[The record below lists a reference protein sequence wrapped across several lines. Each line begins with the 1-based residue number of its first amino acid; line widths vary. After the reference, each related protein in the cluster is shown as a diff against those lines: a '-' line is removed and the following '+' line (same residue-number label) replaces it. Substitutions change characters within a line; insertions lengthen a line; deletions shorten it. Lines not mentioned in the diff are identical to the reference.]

1 MVRLV
6 VRTLETIFYENFEII
21 PATSP
26 QLLDQVFRIRFD
38 VLCLDKVVET
48 FEKDKYPDGLEMDE
62 YDERSQHDLVYHKES
77 DTYAATV
84 RLIYSGGNKDV
95 TAFPMIKA
103 AGNDIDIQLLS
114 ALPPGEIAEISRL
127 LIRKKFRT
135 RLKKDAFTEGTY
147 EDYKKLAREKR
158 LVTHPIIGL
167 LTAIMRMSSQ
177 NGIKY
182 WFAGMEPSLD
192 KRLRQLGLHLTPLG
206 PMVNFHGLRRPY
218 LGVIDDVI
226 NALYFNNRDIWSFIT
241 EQGKLWSP
249 PRRLNKESKQ
259 VG

>member
-1 MVRLV
+1 MK
-6 VRTLETIFYENFEII
+6 TLETIFHENFEII

-26 QLLDQVFRIRFD
+26 KLLDQVFRIRFD
-38 VLCLDKVVET
+38 VLCLDKAVET
-48 FEKDKYPDGLEMDE
+48 FEKEKYPDGLETDV
-62 YDERSQHDLVYHKES
+62 YDERSQHYLVYHKES
-77 DTYAATV
+77 GTYAATV
-84 RLIYSGGNKDV
+84 RLIYSGGNKDLN
-95 TAFPMIKA
+95 AFPMIEA
-103 AGNDIDIQLLS
+103 ARDQIDRGLLS
-114 ALPPGEIAEISRL
+114 ALPVGEIAEISRL
-127 LIRKKFRT
+127 LIRKEFRT
-135 RLKKDAFTEGTY
+135 RLKKDIFTEGTY
-147 EDYKKLAREKR
+147 EDYKKLTREKR

-206 PMVNFHGLRRPY
+206 PMVNFHGMRRPY

-226 NALYFNNRDIWSFIT
+226 SALYFNNRDIWGFIT

-249 PRRLNKESKQ
+249 PRGLNKESKKA
-259 VG
+259 G

>member
-1 MVRLV
+1 L
-6 VRTLETIFYENFEII
+6 RTLETIFHENFEII

-26 QLLDQVFRIRFD
+26 QLLEQVFRIRFE
-38 VLCLDKVVET
+38 VLCLDKGIET
-48 FEKDKYPDGLEMDE
+48 FDQRQYPEGLEIDND
-62 YDERSQHDLVYHKES
+62 DERAQHYLVYHKES

-84 RLIYSGGNKDV
+84 RLIFSGGQNDL
-95 TAFPMIKA
+95 TAFPMLRA
-103 AGNDIDIQLLS
+103 AQNQVDMTSL
-114 ALPPGEIAEISRL
+114 ATLPREEIAEISRL
-127 LIRKKFRT
+127 LIRKEFRT
-135 RLKKDAFTEGTY
+135 RLKKEVFTEGTY
-147 EDYKKLAREKR
+147 EDYKKLTREKR

-206 PMVNFHGLRRPY
+206 PMVNYHGRRRPY

-226 NALYFNNRDIWSFIT
+226 NALYFNNRDIWRFIT

-249 PRRLNKESKQ
+249 PRGLDKQ
-259 VG
+259 PKQAG

>member
-1 MVRLV
+1 M
-6 VRTLETIFYENFEII
+6 RTLETIFHENFEII

-26 QLLDQVFRIRFD
+26 QLLEQVFRIRFE
-38 VLCLDKVVET
+38 VLCLDKAIET
-48 FEKDKYPDGLEMDE
+48 FEKQKYPDCLEMDE
-62 YDERSQHDLVYHKES
+62 YDERSQHYLVYHKES

-84 RLIYSGGNKDV
+84 RLIFSGGSKDLK
-95 TAFPMIKA
+95 AFPMIGA
-103 AGNDIDIQLLS
+103 ARNQVDMALLS
-114 ALPPGEIAEISRL
+114 ELPLGEVAEISRL
-127 LIRKKFRT
+127 LIRKEFRT
-135 RLKKDAFTEGTY
+135 RLKKDVFTEGSY
-147 EDYKKLAREKR
+147 EDYKKLTREKR

-206 PMVNFHGLRRPY
+206 PMVKFHGMRRPY

-226 NALYFNNRDIWSFIT
+226 NALYFNNRDIWGFIT

-249 PRRLNKESKQ
+249 PRGLNKESKQ
-259 VG
+259 AG

>member
-1 MVRLV
+1 MP
-6 VRTLETIFYENFEII
+6 TLETIFYQNFDLI
-21 PATSP
+21 PATTS
-26 QLLDQVFRIRFD
+26 QLLDQVFKIRYD

-48 FEKDKYPDGLEMDE
+48 FDREKYPDGLERDI
-62 YDERSQHDLVYHKES
+62 YDERSQHYLVYHRES
-77 DTYAATV
+77 DTFAATV
-84 RLIYSGGNKDV
+84 RLIYSGGSRDL
-95 TAFPMIKA
+95 TAFPMVQA
-103 AGNDIDIQLLS
+103 AGHKIDTRLLS
-114 ALPPGEIAEISRL
+114 GLPPGEVAEISRL
-127 LIRKKFRT
+127 LIRKEFRT
-135 RLKKDAFTEGTY
+135 RMKKEIFVEGTY
-147 EDYKKLAREKR
+147 EDYKKLTKAKR

-206 PMVNFHGLRRPY
+206 PMVNFHGMRRPY

-241 EQGKLWSP
+241 EQGQLWSP
-249 PRRLNKESKQ
+249 PRGLKKQSKQ
-259 VG
+259 AG

>member
-1 MVRLV
+1 MV
-6 VRTLETIFYENFEII
+6 VRTLETIFFENFEII

-26 QLLDQVFRIRFD
+26 RLLDEVFKIRFD

-48 FEKDKYPDGLEMDE
+48 FEKNKYPQGLEMDE
-62 YDERSQHDLVYHKES
+62 FDERSQHYLVYHKES

-84 RLIYSGGNKDV
+84 RLIYSGGNKEL
-95 TAFPMIKA
+95 TTFPVIQA
-103 AGNDIDIQLLS
+103 AGNKFDIKSLS
-114 ALPPGEIAEISRL
+114 AMPTGEIAEISRL
-127 LIRKKFRT
+127 LIRKEFRT
-135 RLKKDAFTEGTY
+135 RLKKDVFTEGTY

-192 KRLRQLGLHLTPLG
+192 KRLRQLGLHLSPLG
-206 PMVNFHGLRRPY
+206 PMMNFHGMRRPY

-249 PRRLNKESKQ
+249 PRRLNKGSKQ
-259 VG
+259 AG

>member
-1 MVRLV
+1 M
-6 VRTLETIFYENFEII
+6 RTLETIFYENFEII

-48 FEKDKYPDGLEMDE
+48 FEKDKYPDGLEFDE
-62 YDERSQHDLVYHKES
+62 YDERSQHYLVYHKES
-77 DTYAATV
+77 DTFAATV
-84 RLIYSGGNKDV
+84 RLIYSGGNKDL
-95 TAFPMIKA
+95 TAFPMVKA
-103 AGNDIDIQLLS
+103 AGNKIEKNSLS
-114 ALPPGEIAEISRL
+114 VLPPGEIAEISRL
-127 LIRKKFRT
+127 LIRKEFRT
-135 RLKKDAFTEGTY
+135 RLKKDVFTEGTY
-147 EDYKKLAREKR
+147 EDYKKLTREKR

-206 PMVNFHGLRRPY
+206 PMVNFMSEL
-218 LGVIDDVI
+218 
-226 NALYFNNRDIWSFIT
+226 IT
-241 EQGKLWSP
+241 ESSGWSDGTI
-249 PRRLNKESKQ
+249 RGTTKIKKGT
-259 VG
+259 VTKAKTA